1 MLLAKIT
8 ILIKFHLSE
17 LYIFFFFEIYTKFSS
32 ILDQVD
38 SAKFYKLII

>member
-17 LYIFFFFEIYTKFSS
+17 LYIFFFEIYTKFSS